1 MYVPEFVD
9 RMRGSNRLSALPTGS
24 KWPSAPPTGSNRL
37 SALPTEEPSRSDK
50 WRLGSCSVRRQQV
63 RAGSACPVNIV
74 HETGNV
80 MYGRTRGLGL

>member
-1 MYVPEFVD
+1 MVPEFVD

-24 KWPSAPPTGSNRL
+24 KWQSALPTGSKWL
-37 SALPTEEPSRSDK
+37 SALPTEEPSRSNL
-50 WRLGSCSVRRQQV
+50 WRLGSCAVRRQQV

-80 MYGRTRGLGL
+80 MYGRARGLGL